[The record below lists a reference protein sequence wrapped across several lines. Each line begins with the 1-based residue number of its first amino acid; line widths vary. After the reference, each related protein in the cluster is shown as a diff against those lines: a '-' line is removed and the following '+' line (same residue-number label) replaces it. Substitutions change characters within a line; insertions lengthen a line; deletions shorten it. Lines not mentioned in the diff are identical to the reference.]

1 MLLQEVANQFSDSN
15 RKVSADTELRFL
27 PDHARLRLTTVLDAG
42 DGWRKVLHLITH
54 PDDSDR
60 MLFNAD
66 HARVLEN
73 YTRGSRSDE
82 ILKTWSTTGRNR
94 PKICDLVDLL
104 KQAELH
110 RAASIVEV
118 EVLQQAPGDDEAS
131 LEDLLD
137 EPTDLG
143 PPPAPPSENY
153 HDEVMDSVINE
164 TPRFSYD
171 YLAQAT
177 GNFCD
182 VPLSE
187 GGSKVGEGAFGV
199 VYKGTF
205 LNGTAVAVK
214 RMKDSLPEQFLTEV
228 RLLRRHSHP
237 NLLPLI
243 GISLDAAGSCLVY
256 EFMEMGSLQSCL
268 ARKNNPM
275 YWKRRVTI
283 LTEVAAA
290 IHFLHT
296 RTPCLIHR
304 DVKSAN
310 ILLDSNYTAK
320 LGDFGLTRQL
330 SGDSTTRTEIVVG
343 TSVYM
348 SPEAFT
354 GTISPKMDTFSFGV
368 VIMEVLTGLP
378 PYTNARGDILSY
390 LKDTYPND
398 ITPVLDA
405 SAGVWDQE
413 LAQKVYEIG
422 DECVR
427 LDRRQ
432 RPTMEPIYEELVKL
446 NDVLNGPTN

>member
-1 MLLQEVANQFSDSN
+1 MLLQEVANQFSDSD

-177 GNFCD
+177 GNFCN

-205 LNGTAVAVK
+205 LDGTAVAVK
-214 RMKDSLPEQFLTEV
+214 RMKDSLPEQFLTE
-228 RLLRRHSHP
+228 
-237 NLLPLI
+237 
-243 GISLDAAGSCLVY
+243 
-256 EFMEMGSLQSCL
+256 
-268 ARKNNPM
+268 
-275 YWKRRVTI
+275 
-283 LTEVAAA
+283 
-290 IHFLHT
+290 
-296 RTPCLIHR
+296 
-304 DVKSAN
+304 
-310 ILLDSNYTAK
+310 
-320 LGDFGLTRQL
+320 
-330 SGDSTTRTEIVVG
+330 
-343 TSVYM
+343 
-348 SPEAFT
+348 
-354 GTISPKMDTFSFGV
+354 
-368 VIMEVLTGLP
+368 
-378 PYTNARGDILSY
+378 LSY

-398 ITPVLDA
+398 ITPVLDT

-413 LAQKVYEIG
+413 LAQKVYEVG

>member
-1 MLLQEVANQFSDSN
+1 MLLQEVANRFSDSN
-15 RKVSADTELRFL
+15 REVNADTELRFL

-42 DGWRKVLHLITH
+42 NGWREVLHRITH
-54 PDDSDR
+54 PDYSDR
-60 MLFNAD
+60 PLFNPD

-94 PKICDLVDLL
+94 PKISDLIALL

-110 RAASIVEV
+110 RAASIIEND
-118 EVLQQAPGDDEAS
+118 VLQQAPRNDD
-131 LEDLLD
+131 DNLD
-137 EPTDLG
+137 ELSDLG

-153 HDEVMDSVINE
+153 HDEVLDSVINE
-164 TPRFSYD
+164 TPRFWYD
-171 YLAQAT
+171 DLARAT

-182 VPLSE
+182 RPLSL
-187 GGSKVGEGAFGV
+187 GGFKIGEGAFGV

-205 LNGTAVAVK
+205 PDGTAVAVK

-228 RLLRRHSHP
+228 RLLRRYSHR

-243 GISLDAAGSCLVY
+243 GISLDGAASCLVY
-256 EFMEMGSLQSCL
+256 EFMEMGCLQSCL
-268 ARKNNPM
+268 ARKDNPM

-283 LTEVAAA
+283 LKEVAAA
-290 IHFLHT
+290 INFLHT
-296 RTPCLIHR
+296 CTPCLIHR

-310 ILLDSNYTAK
+310 ILLDRNYTAK
-320 LGDFGLTRQL
+320 LGDFGLTRQM

-398 ITPVLDA
+398 ITPVLDT

-413 LAQKVYEIG
+413 MARKVYELG
-422 DECVR
+422 DSCVR
-427 LDRRQ
+427 LERRQ

-446 NDVLNGPTN
+446 NDMLNGPMD